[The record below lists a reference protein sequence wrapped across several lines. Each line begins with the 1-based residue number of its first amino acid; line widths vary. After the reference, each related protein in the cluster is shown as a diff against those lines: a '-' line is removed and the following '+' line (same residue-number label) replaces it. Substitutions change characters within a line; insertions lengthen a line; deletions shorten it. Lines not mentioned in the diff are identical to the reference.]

1 MKIFLAAIL
10 LSSFAFAAPAEK
22 KKTLPVTDAEATI
35 KKEQAAKEKLK
46 ALNIKDEEDCDEKA
60 KKPVEIVPETFSLG
74 SGNAGCTLP
83 E

>member
-22 KKTLPVTDAEATI
+22 KKTLPVTDAEATV
-35 KKEQAAKEKLK
+35 KREKLAKDKLK
-46 ALNIKDEEDCDEKA
+46 ALNIEEEDCDEKA
-60 KKPVEIVPETFSLG
+60 KKPVEIVPETISLG
-74 SGNAGCTLP
+74 GNAGCTLP